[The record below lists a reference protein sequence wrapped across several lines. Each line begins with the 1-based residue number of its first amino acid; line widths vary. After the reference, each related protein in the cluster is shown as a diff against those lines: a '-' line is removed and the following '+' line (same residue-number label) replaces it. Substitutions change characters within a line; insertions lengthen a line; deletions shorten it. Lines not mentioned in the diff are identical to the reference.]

1 MSLNEIVNVQ
11 INVENVAVSR
21 ASFGTMLHLGLHK
34 VFTERF
40 RLYTGVQGLLDDGF
54 DPSSVEVAVATAVFS
69 QDIVPPSIKIGRR
82 QSDDV
87 TSITANPVADNTDY
101 TVTINGTPFTIDSG
115 VAATAITIA
124 TALFVAINA
133 GAEPVTAV
141 DNTGSIELNPD
152 VAATPYSVTTSENLD
167 VVVDA
172 AGAETLTTAIAEIR
186 NVDDDWYALTS
197 ESHAAADVSEVSAI
211 IQTLKKIY
219 AYSTADADTITAV
232 GTDIFS
238 TLSGLSYDRVIGL
251 YDPDS
256 DTTYPEAAWLGVML
270 PKDPGSATWA
280 FKTLV
285 GQDADTLTPTESS
298 NARGKNGNTYETI
311 GGVDITRF
319 GTSAE
324 GEFMDITRGVD
335 WLESRMQE
343 RIFSKLVAS
352 DKIPYTE
359 QGVAIIEA
367 EIRAQLR
374 DAIAAG
380 VVASDPEFVITTP
393 VVADIAPAV
402 KATRCLPTITFTATL
417 QGAIHK
423 VVVVG
428 SVTV

>member
-1 MSLNEIVNVQ
+1 MSLNEIVNVN
-11 INVENVAVSR
+11 INVANVAVSR

-34 VFTERF
+34 IFTERF

-54 DPSSVEVAVATAVFS
+54 DPSSVEVAIATAVFS
-69 QDIVPPSIKIGRR
+69 QAIVPPSIKVGRR
-82 QSDDV
+82 QSDDIS
-87 TSITANPVADNTDY
+87 SITPNPVVDNTAY
-101 TVTINGTPFTIDSG
+101 TVTINGTAFSVNSG
-115 VAATAITIA
+115 VAATATSIA
-124 TALFVAINA
+124 TLLFTAINA
-133 GAEPVTAV
+133 GGEPVTAT
-141 DNTGSIELNPD
+141 DNTGSISLSPD
-152 VAATPYSVTTSENLD
+152 VAAVPYSASTTANLD
-167 VVVDA
+167 VIVDA
-172 AGAETLTTAIAEIR
+172 AGAESLTVAISEIR

-197 ESHAAADVSEVSAI
+197 ESHAVADIAEVAAV

-219 AYSTADADTITAV
+219 AYSTNEAATITS
-232 GTDIFS
+232 GTGDIFS
-238 TLSGLSYDRVIGL
+238 TLSALNFDRTIGL
-251 YDPDS
+251 YDPDA
-256 DTTYPEAAWLGVML
+256 DTMFPEAAWLGVML

-298 NARGKNGNTYETI
+298 NARGKNGNTYETL

-343 RIFSKLVAS
+343 RIFAKLVAA

-367 EIRAQLR
+367 ELRAQLR

-380 VVASDPEFVITTP
+380 VVAAEPAFSITTP
-393 VVADIAPAV
+393 VVATISSVV
-402 KATRCLPTITFTATL
+402 KATRCLPTINFTATL

>member
-40 RLYTGVQGLLDDGF
+40 RIYTSVQGLLDDGF

-69 QDIVPPSIKIGRR
+69 QDVVPPSIKIGRR
-82 QSDDV
+82 QTDDV
-87 TSITANPVADNTDY
+87 TSITPNPVADNTDY
-101 TVTINGTPFTIDSG
+101 TVTINGTAFTINSG
-115 VAATAITIA
+115 AGASAASIA
-124 TALFVAINA
+124 TALDVAINA
-133 GAEPVTAV
+133 GAEPVTST
-141 DNTGSIELNPD
+141 DNTGNISLSPD
-152 VAATPYSVTTSENLD
+152 VAATPFSLTTTANLD
-167 VVVDA
+167 VVLDA
-172 AGAETLTTAIAEIR
+172 AGAETLTTAISEIR

-197 ESHAAADVSEVSAI
+197 ESHLVADIEEVAGV

-219 AYSTADADTITAV
+219 VYSSDEAAIITS
-232 GTDIFS
+232 GTGDIFS
-238 TLSGLSYDRVIGL
+238 TLSGLNYDRTIGL
-251 YDPDS
+251 YDPDA
-256 DTTYPEAAWLGVML
+256 DTAYPEAAWLGVML

-280 FKTLV
+280 YKTLV

-298 NARGKNGNTYETI
+298 NARGKNGNTYETV

-319 GTSAE
+319 GTTAE
-324 GEFMDITRGVD
+324 GEFADIIRGVD

-374 DAIAAG
+374 DAITAG
-380 VVASDPEFVITTP
+380 VVAAEPEFEITTP
-393 VVADIAPAV
+393 VVADISAVV

>member
-1 MSLNEIVNVQ
+1 MSLTEVVNVQ

-69 QDIVPPSIKIGRR
+69 QSVVPPSIKIGRR
-82 QSDDV
+82 QSDAIS
-87 TSITANPVADNTDY
+87 SITPNPVVDNTDY
-101 TVTINGTPFTIDSG
+101 TVTINGTPFLINSG
-115 VAATAITIA
+115 VAATAASIS
-124 TALFVAINA
+124 TAIFVAINA

-141 DNTGSIELNPD
+141 DDTGSISLSPD
-152 VAATPYSVTTSENLD
+152 VAAVPYSVSTTPNLD
-167 VVVDA
+167 VVVDS
-172 AGAETLTTAIAEIR
+172 AGAETLTLAISEIR

-197 ESHAAADVSEVSAI
+197 ESHSVADIEEVAGVV
-211 IQTLKKIY
+211 QTLKKIY
-219 AYSTADADTITAV
+219 AYSTNEAATIGA
-232 GTDIFS
+232 GSADIFS
-238 TLSGLSYDRVIGL
+238 TLSALNYDRTIGL

-270 PKDPGSATWA
+270 PKDPGSATWS
-280 FKTLV
+280 FKTLI

-298 NARGKNGNTYETI
+298 NARGKNGNTYEQI
-311 GGVDITRF
+311 GGVSITRF

-343 RIFSKLVAS
+343 RIFSRLVAA

-359 QGVAIIEA
+359 AGVAIVEA

-380 VVASDPEFVITTP
+380 VVAADPEFTITTP
-393 VVADIAPAV
+393 VVANISAAV
-402 KATRCLPTITFTATL
+402 KATRSLPTITFTATL